1 MKKVFVCLLTALLL
15 LSLTGCA
22 APQQQ
27 NTLHG
32 TYRAFGGLD
41 TYDTRELGEQTK
53 RRGDVVLTLDSKTG
67 IFTYADVMGGI
78 YARGTFTAQE
88 DGGYR
93 FLCDNEE
100 DRAIL
105 PDQVVYLNP
114 MEKQS
119 SQGTSFENR
128 AVPLECGGST
138 RVFHKSEEQI
148 VNVRATVEE

>member
-78 YARGTFTAQE
+78 YARGTFTAQK
-88 DGGYR
+88 DGGYL
-93 FLCDNEE
+93 FSGETEE
-100 DRAIL
+100 DRAVF
-105 PDQVVYLNP
+105 PDQVVYLEP
-114 MEKQS
+114 LEQQT
-119 SQGTSFENR
+119 SQGTVYENR
-128 AVPLECGGST
+128 VIPLECGGGT

>member
-15 LSLTGCA
+15 PSLAGCTA
-22 APQQQ
+22 QPAVQ
-27 NTLHG
+27 NRLHG
-32 TYRAFGGLD
+32 TYRAFGGFVTNAD
-41 TYDTRELGEQTK
+41 GEVTQN
-53 RRGDVVLTLDSKTG
+53 RPDVILTLDAASG
-67 IFTYADVMGGI
+67 VFTYADVLEECYI
-78 YARGTFTAQE
+78 SGTFSAQE

-114 MEKQS
+114 MEDQLL
-119 SQGTSFENR
+119 QGTVFENR
-128 AVPLECGGST
+128 VIPLECGGST

-148 VNVRATVEE
+148 VNVRATVED